1 MREPVC
7 SDSDCVL
14 RACVVSPSLRCSLLS
29 TGSQEAVDIASG
41 FSDPNEAAK
50 KLTAVAK
57 KRWAQAT
64 GGSMADDITVV
75 VAHLS

>member
-1 MREPVC
+1 
-7 SDSDCVL
+7 
-14 RACVVSPSLRCSLLS
+14 
-29 TGSQEAVDIASG
+29 VDIASG